1 MSEEWDWT
9 LVWLEAGNWSQ
20 THSQQPD
27 CSWNMQQYSTLNRLG
42 CDWLPGVDIV
52 WHGLKKLNIW
62 QLGLVNQISVE
73 LFVCLFGIVDMSREP
88 ELEKM
93 SGHHQSITTIVTCH
107 QSLTNQLYNQSTN
120 HYLVQ
125 LLSTLAPWSQDTP
138 WQQQEH
144 KQDLW
149 LVNNIK
155 YLTLIGQF

>member
-62 QLGLVNQISVE
+62 QLGLVHQISVE

-107 QSLTNQLYNQSTN
+107 QSLTKQSINQSLPGPATIN
-120 HYLVQ
+120 TGSLVTGY
-125 LLSTLAPWSQDTP
+125 TLATAWAQARPVICQ
-138 WQQQEH
+138 
-144 KQDLW
+144 
-149 LVNNIK
+149 
-155 YLTLIGQF
+155 